1 MRSKITFILLL
12 AMLLVL
18 PGCGRSSDNKGTQT
32 AAATEAPAAK
42 EAVKTPGPDATLYKL
57 RVAKR
62 PNKTEYLSGE
72 TFDSTGLV
80 IDAIY
85 SDGGVI
91 ENVEY
96 EVITGVIPPK
106 TTLAKVRCMG
116 QELTI
121 SVKVITAGNAP
132 EYSVENTETTEDSP
146 VKGNTYFWLGSS
158 VTYGAESEGETMADF
173 FAKKWDCTS
182 VKEAVSGTTLST
194 KAPNS
199 YVERL
204 EKYLN
209 SPEKADH
216 LDGFICQLSTNDTRY
231 PDDLGIIMPDFIT
244 GADAFDVSTTFGA
257 MEYILSKVKET
268 WGCPVY
274 FYTNPYYSNAFYPQM
289 VEGLMK
295 IAAKWD
301 VTVIDLYH
309 DPAFND
315 ISDTERALYMAD
327 TIHPTKA
334 GYREWW
340 LPKFE
345 AALIP

>member
-1 MRSKITFILLL
+1 MKRFLSFIF
-12 AMLLVL
+12 AFMLLVL
-18 PGCGRSSDNKGTQT
+18 PGCGSTSDNTGTQI
-32 AAATEAPAAK
+32 AAVTETPAVE
-42 EAVKTPGPDATLYKL
+42 EAVKTPGPDAVLDKL
-57 RVAKR
+57 KITKR
-62 PNKTEYLSGE
+62 PDKTEYLSGE
-72 TFDSTGLV
+72 AFDPTGLV
-80 IDAIY
+80 IDAVY
-85 SDGGVI
+85 SDGGMI

-106 TTLAKVRCMG
+106 TTLAKVKCMD
-116 QELTI
+116 QELSI
-121 SVKVITAGNAP
+121 SVKVITAGNAS
-132 EYSVENTETTEDSP
+132 EYSVENTETVENSP

-158 VTYGAESEGETMADF
+158 VTYGAESEGETMAEF
-173 FAKKWDCTS
+173 FAKKWSCTS

-199 YVERL
+199 YVERF

-268 WGCPVY
+268 WNCPVY
-274 FYTNPYYSNAFYPQM
+274 FYTNPYYSNNAYPQM

-309 DPAFND
+309 DEEFNS
-315 ISDTERALYMAD
+315 ISEAERALYMSD
-327 TIHPTKA
+327 SIHPTKA

-340 LPKFE
+340 LPEFE

>member
-1 MRSKITFILLL
+1 MRHTIVSILLI
-12 AMLLVL
+12 MLLVL
-18 PGCGRSSDNKGTQT
+18 AGCGNTSDNNSTQKET
-32 AAATEAPAAK
+32 AGESPAVE
-42 EAVKTPGPDATLYKL
+42 EAVKTPGPEATLYKL
-57 RVAKR
+57 RVGKR
-62 PNKTEYLSGE
+62 PDKTEYLSGE
-72 TFDSTGLV
+72 SFDPTGLV
-80 IDAIY
+80 IDAVY

-106 TTLAKVRCMG
+106 TTLAKVKCMD

-121 SVKVITAGNAP
+121 SVKVITAGNAA
-132 EYSVENTETTEDSP
+132 EYSVENTEAAENSP
-146 VKGNTYFWLGSS
+146 VEGNTYFWLGSS

-173 FAKKWDCTS
+173 FAKKWSCIS

-199 YVERL
+199 YVERFD
-204 EKYLN
+204 KYLN
-209 SPEKADH
+209 SNEKAEH

-244 GADAFDVSTTFGA
+244 GSDAFDTATTFGA
-257 MEYILSKVKET
+257 LEYILARAKET
-268 WGCPVY
+268 WNCPLYV
-274 FYTNPYYSNAFYPQM
+274 YTNPPYSNSVYSDM

-309 DPAFND
+309 DEEFNS
-315 ISDTERALYMAD
+315 ISETERSLYMSD

>member
-1 MRSKITFILLL
+1 MKHIVVSALLL
-12 AMLLVL
+12 MLLIL
-18 PGCGRSSDNKGTQT
+18 AGCGSTSGN
-32 AAATEAPAAK
+32 TEAKTTAPIETPAAE
-42 EAVKTPGPDATLYKL
+42 EAVKTPGLDATLYKL
-57 RVAKR
+57 RVTKR
-62 PNKTEYLSGE
+62 PDKTEYKSGD
-72 TFDSTGLV
+72 TFDPTGLV
-80 IDAIY
+80 IDAVY

-106 TTLAKVRCMG
+106 TTLAKVKCMG

-121 SVKVITAGNAP
+121 SVRVITAGNAP
-132 EYSVENTETTEDSP
+132 EYSVENTETIENSP

-182 VKEAVSGTTLST
+182 VKEAISGTTLST

-199 YVERL
+199 YVERFD
-204 EKYLN
+204 KYLN
-209 SPEKADH
+209 SNEKAEH

-244 GADAFDVSTTFGA
+244 GSDAFDTATTFGA
-257 MEYILSKVKET
+257 LEYILARVKET
-268 WGCPVY
+268 WNCPLYV
-274 FYTNPYYSNAFYPQM
+274 YTNPPYSNSVYPNM
-289 VEGLMK
+289 VEGLMR

-309 DPAFND
+309 DEEFNN
-315 ISDTERALYMAD
+315 ISETERALYMSD

>member
-1 MRSKITFILLL
+1 MIHEAGVTLSKLT
-12 AMLLVL
+12 V
-18 PGCGRSSDNKGTQT
+18 
-32 AAATEAPAAK
+32 
-42 EAVKTPGPDATLYKL
+42 V
-57 RVAKR
+57 KR
-62 PNKTEYLSGE
+62 PDKTEYMSGE
-72 TFDSTGLV
+72 TFDPAGLV
-80 IDAIY
+80 IDAVY
-85 SDGGVI
+85 SDGSVV

-96 EVITGVIPPK
+96 QVVTDVIPPK
-106 TTLAKVRCMG
+106 TTVAKVSCMG

-121 SVKVITAGNAP
+121 SVKVISAGNAP
-132 EYSVENTETTEDSP
+132 EYSVENTKTTENSP
-146 VKGNTYFWLGSS
+146 VKGKTYFWLGSS

-173 FAKKWDCTS
+173 LAKKWGCTS

-209 SPEKADH
+209 SPERAEH

-244 GADAFDVSTTFGA
+244 GADAFDISTTFGA

-274 FYTNPYYSNAFYPQM
+274 FYTNPYYSNAVYPQM
-289 VEGLMK
+289 VEGLRK
-295 IAAKWD
+295 IAEKWN
-301 VTVIDLYH
+301 VTVIDLY
-309 DPAFND
+309 
-315 ISDTERALYMAD
+315 SDTQFNEITKAERALYMAD